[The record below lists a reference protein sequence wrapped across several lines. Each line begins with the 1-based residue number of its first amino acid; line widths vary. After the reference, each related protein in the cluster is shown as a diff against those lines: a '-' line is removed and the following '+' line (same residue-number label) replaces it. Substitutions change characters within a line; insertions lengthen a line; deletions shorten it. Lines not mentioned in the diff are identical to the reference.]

1 MKITPNTSLLA
12 ALSQLAGAERSAP
25 TEPVGQ
31 ARRAGDEQDPRRAE
45 IIAEFK
51 ARRRPSSPAELDAAR
66 QRASEAGDQFR
77 REVPEVPSAVTGRA
91 GATRDVPPG
100 QIIDILV

>member
-77 REVPEVPSAVTGRA
+77 REVPGAVTGRA

>member
-66 QRASEAGDQFR
+66 KRATEAGDQFR
-77 REVPEVPSAVTGRA
+77 REVPGAVTDRA
-91 GATRDVPPG
+91 GATRDIPPG